1 MSTRPKKP
9 RKRARKAKPKKP
21 GDILKPVKITGCVLW
36 GARYNEHGEQI
47 GEEPMTNP
55 QEPFVIWAPNFPKLK
70 QTIDREL
77 KVAEAAE
84 AAREADGDG

>member
-1 MSTRPKKP
+1 MSQRASKKP
-9 RKRARKAKPKKP
+9 RRARKPKPKKP

-55 QEPFVIWAPNFPKLK
+55 QDPFIIWAPNFPKLK

-77 KVAEAAE
+77 KAAEAAE
-84 AAREADGDG
+84 AARKDEDG